1 MHCVYS
7 VAISDNSALNFIE
20 IIVLIRWIGTQP
32 QIRMGVGSKA
42 FHAGG
47 GMRGQICL
55 PYAKILKF
63 YTYVSF
69 IQLIFAATRPII
81 FLK

>member
-1 MHCVYS
+1 MVISTTVSSIGPTRVRTSSSCPNAELCMHCVYS

-42 FHAGG
+42 FHAGWG
-47 GMRGQICL
+47 
-55 PYAKILKF
+55 A
-63 YTYVSF
+63 
-69 IQLIFAATRPII
+69 
-81 FLK
+81 